1 MGISEQTQDENHGF
15 WENSNKYSWSNI
27 EISFL
32 KELSFIMTYLHK
44 EDSKDQ

>member
-1 MGISEQTQDENHGF
+1 MGTEQTQDENHAF
-15 WENSNKYSWSNI
+15 WENSNKYSWSNN